1 MATLLEPNVFP
12 DDLRRAQRG
21 VLRRL
26 DQVRRRLRSHLLV
39 EGVFWIVTA
48 VMVAV
53 AISLVLDYFLRL
65 NLSTRLV
72 LLAIAVVAILAVA
85 LRRLW
90 QPLRLPLDHLDL
102 AEILNRRSP
111 GVGQQISNVL
121 QLPELLESERY
132 ASPSMVHAAVIEC
145 AGALDRVDLTA
156 TFNSERRRKLLA
168 ATCGWIVL
176 AVGFSVLWPAATEL
190 WARRWLAGS
199 TQRWPQSTYLNVVGL
214 GDETKLL
221 VPRGEMSLLQISAQ
235 PTFVETAGG
244 WQLTGRGEPLIV
256 SSDVP
261 SESRPPDAVHIF
273 YTLADGSKKRGN
285 AAQFDEANF
294 RYELPPLAE
303 PVEVN
308 ITGGDDWLGPI
319 TIEPVDRPSVSS
331 IEILAQRPGASEPQR
346 QKVGEGSSQLLFLTE
361 TQLELRLVANQPLRS
376 AEVLEKGLPL
386 AGWQRVDEQTYVLRW
401 TMKESLALEI
411 RLVGERG
418 ALISKPYFLAIGLL
432 KDREPRLTIRPSAG
446 IGRRVTPAARI
457 PLTIRA
463 TDDFGIA
470 SVALEVER
478 TEIREDKPES
488 STARVELGKDTPPP
502 ADADRRTELELNYD
516 LELRERALAPGTLI
530 KLRGTALDNCAVG
543 AQSGNSRWLSLQ
555 VVSSDEL
562 FYEILMRLRE
572 QRAKFNAATEA
583 SKAQTKALIA
593 LAAPD
598 EAVNIGR
605 AQQVINRQVWQVANQ
620 LDAALQEMTLND
632 LGNPQAREM
641 LQSGI
646 IAPMRTL
653 HTDLLTRLRGG
664 IDVLSQQQSVSEER
678 RAESEELSEQA
689 VKAMQTILAQMAQW
703 ESFVDVINQ
712 LKQIIQRQDEV
723 LKNTEEIQK
732 KRTNELFDE

>member
-1 MATLLEPNVFP
+1 MTSVLEPKAVP
-12 DDLRRAQRG
+12 DELRLAQRG

-26 DQVRRRLRSHLLV
+26 SRVRRLLREHLLV
-39 EGVFWIVTA
+39 EGLFWTVTA
-48 VMVAV
+48 VMLAI
-53 AISLVLDYFLRL
+53 AISLALDYFLRL

-72 LLAIAVVAILAVA
+72 LLAIAVAAIFAVIV
-85 LRRLW
+85 RRLW
-90 QPLRLPLDHLDL
+90 RPLMLPLDHLDL

-121 QLPELLESERY
+121 QLPELLKSEIY
-132 ASPSMVHAAVIEC
+132 ASPSMVHAAVLEC
-145 AGALDRVDLTA
+145 AGALDGVDLTA
-156 TFNSERRRKLLA
+156 TLNSERRRWLLA
-168 ATCGWIVL
+168 AIGGWIAL
-176 AVGFSVLWPAATEL
+176 ALGFAVLWPATAEL

-199 TQRWPQSTYLNVVGL
+199 TERWPQSTYLNVIGL
-214 GDETKLL
+214 GDEQSLL
-221 VPRGEMSLLQISAQ
+221 VPRGEVSLLQFSAR
-235 PTFVETAGG
+235 PKFAESAGG
-244 WQLTGRGEPLIV
+244 WRLNGRGEPLVV

-261 SESRPPDAVHIF
+261 PESRPPDAVHLS
-273 YTLADGSKKRGN
+273 YTLADGTKKRGI
-285 AAQFDEANF
+285 AAQFDQANF

-303 PVEVN
+303 PVEIN
-308 ITGGDDWLGPI
+308 ISGGDDWLGPI
-319 TIEPVDRPSVSS
+319 TIEPVDRPSVDS
-331 IEILAQRPGASEPQR
+331 IEILAQRPGASQPER

-376 AEVLEKGLPL
+376 AEVLEKGLPV
-386 AGWQRVDEQTYVLRW
+386 AGWRRVDDRTYELRW

-418 ALISKPYFLAIGLL
+418 NLSSKPYFLAIGLL

-446 IGRRVTPAARI
+446 IGRRVTPVARI
-457 PLTIRA
+457 PLSIRA

-470 SVALEVER
+470 ALALEIER

-488 STARVELGKDTPPP
+488 STARVDLGDDAQSP
-502 ADADRRTELELNYD
+502 AGAPAQTELELDYD
-516 LELRERALAPGTLI
+516 LELRERALAPGTLL
-530 KLRGTALDNCAVG
+530 KLRGTALDNCTVG
-543 AQSGNSRWLSLQ
+543 AQPGNSRWLSLQ

-583 SKAQTKALIA
+583 SKEQTKALIA
-593 LAAPD
+593 LATPE
-598 EAVNIGR
+598 EATNIAR

-620 LDAALQEMTLND
+620 LDAALQEMVLND
-632 LGNPQAREM
+632 LGNPQARDM

-646 IAPMRTL
+646 ISPMRTL
-653 HTDLLTRLRGG
+653 HGDLLTRLRGG
-664 IDVLSQQQSVSEER
+664 VDALSQQQTVSEER
-678 RAESEELSEQA
+678 RVEAQDLSEQA